1 MNYNMTAQF
10 LHDSYFNFVD
20 DISPY
25 HFCNDDYF
33 SMDKNIHDDL
43 RKKMMTPLKSL
54 MVWDTHLI
62 NLNHLEAM
70 ALLMEKEEWS
80 YVFIII
86 SIQLIH

>member
-54 MVWDTHLI
+54 MV
-62 NLNHLEAM
+62 
-70 ALLMEKEEWS
+70 
-80 YVFIII
+80 
-86 SIQLIH
+86 